1 MHYLLDTDTCIDI
14 LRGADTVLDRA
25 KDVSPDDCAVST
37 VTAYELL
44 TGAEK
49 CRSPASERA
58 KVEVFLSNLHE
69 LSFDHAAANRTAQI
83 RSDLER
89 RGLMIGPYD
98 VMLAG
103 QALAEGLVLVTS
115 NTDEFRRVKG
125 LRTADWRLP

>member
-1 MHYLLDTDTCIDI
+1 MQYLLDTDTCIDI
-14 LRGADTVLDRA
+14 LRGVGTVLNRA
-25 KDVSPDDCAVST
+25 RDVSPDDCAVST

-49 CRSPASERA
+49 CRAPASERA
-58 KVEVFLSNLHE
+58 KVEIFLNNVHE
-69 LSFDHAAANRTAQI
+69 VPFDHNAAVRTAHA

-115 NTDEFRRVKG
+115 NTDEFRRVRG
-125 LRTADWRLP
+125 LHTADWRRS